1 MKRFIALWGILCIL
15 LSGCSPSNTTAD
27 IAATTLPVYQFTSI
41 LCDGTGLTVTRLVTE
56 SVSCLH
62 DYTLNVSQV
71 KAVESADLVI
81 ISGAGLE
88 DFMSDILEGR
98 NIVDASIGIA
108 LLESCH
114 EHDHEENHGHSHDS
128 DAHIWLSP
136 ANALIM
142 AENICSGLMAKYPQH
157 SAIFLRNL
165 QILQQQLRQLC
176 AYAQEQLS
184 DLPYR
189 DMITFHDGF
198 SYMAQ
203 AFDLH
208 ILAAV
213 EEESGAETSAKDLI
227 ELIELTQ
234 AHNIPAI
241 FTESNGSTSAAQII
255 SAEVGIPIYTLD
267 MAMAG
272 DDYFQAMYHNIDCIR
287 EALS

>member
-1 MKRFIALWGILCIL
+1 MKRFFALLGVLIIL
-15 LSGCSPSNTTAD
+15 LSGCSASTSTAD
-27 IAATTLPVYQFTSI
+27 IAATTLPIYQFSTI
-41 LCDGTGLTVTRLVTE
+41 LCEGTGLTVTRLVTE

-62 DYTLNVSQV
+62 DYTLNVAQV

-88 DFMSDILEGR
+88 DFMADLLIGR
-98 NIVDASIGIA
+98 EIVDASTGIA

-114 EHDHEENHGHSHDS
+114 DHDHEAEHGHNHDS

-142 AENICSGLMAKYPQH
+142 AENICHGLMAKYPQH
-157 SAIFLRNL
+157 SDIFLTNL
-165 QILQQQLRQLC
+165 QILQQQLLLLQS
-176 AYAQEQLS
+176 YGQEQLA

-198 SYMAQ
+198 AYMAQ
-203 AFDLH
+203 AFNLH

-213 EEESGAETSAKDLI
+213 EEESGAETSAKELI
-227 ELIELTQ
+227 ELITMAQ
-234 AHNIPAI
+234 KHNIPAI

-255 SAEVGIPIYTLD
+255 SAEIGIPIYTLD

-272 DDYFQAMYHNIDCIR
+272 DDYFKAMYHNIDCIR